1 MSKKSLQTY
10 KSLFL
15 LAPRVGVDYLSK
27 VFVAFAEIVGLFIFC
42 ADTFTTDDLIPCL
55 WKNKPEIFAELST
68 ERKRILDML
77 ADSLGMQRA
86 VVADATT
93 DPDNV
98 ILTIE
103 FRDQYISEMLIST
116 VKHDAFLM
124 LSWYLI

>member
-1 MSKKSLQTY
+1 
-10 KSLFL
+10 
-15 LAPRVGVDYLSK
+15 
-27 VFVAFAEIVGLFIFC
+27 
-42 ADTFTTDDLIPCL
+42 
-55 WKNKPEIFAELST
+55 
-68 ERKRILDML
+68 ML

-124 LSWYLI
+124 LS